1 VAYINWGY
9 FLIELI
15 DLGVVQMVSLVETE
29 TFVIRHVYVLSLVTY
44 SFGQLRSF
52 WFCGTLLKVSR
63 LHSSLKLSLLN
74 LCIYLVLL

>member
-1 VAYINWGY
+1 MADIYRGY
-9 FLIELI
+9 VLVKLI

-29 TFVIRHVYVLSLVTY
+29 TFVIRHVYVLSFVTY

-74 LCIYLVLL
+74 LCFFI

>member
-1 VAYINWGY
+1 VTDINWGY
-9 FLIELI
+9 VLIEEI

-29 TFVIRHVYVLSLVTY
+29 TYFIRHGYVLSLVTY

-74 LCIYLVLL
+74 LCFFI